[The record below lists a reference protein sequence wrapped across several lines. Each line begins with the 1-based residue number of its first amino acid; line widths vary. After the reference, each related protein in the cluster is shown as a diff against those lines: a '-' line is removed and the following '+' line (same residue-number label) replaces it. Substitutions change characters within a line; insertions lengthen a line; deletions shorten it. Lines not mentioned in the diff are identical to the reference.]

1 MKKRFRTRQASSEK
15 PKFYLESVASALQQL
30 ESSPEGL
37 SKAVA
42 TQRLASHGPN
52 QLPVV
57 KQSILKQLIEP
68 FANVFII
75 ALLLALIVSTIRGET
90 LDAVIIVLVIL
101 FDISVYYF
109 QQISVSRALRALQS
123 QDKQQVQVRRDGAV
137 SIVDATTL
145 VPGDIVLLHEG
156 MKIPA
161 DGRLVSADQLRID
174 ESILTGESL
183 PVHKSTEELTGHK
196 ELYDQNNMAF
206 KGTLVQN
213 GLGEL
218 LITGTGAATELG
230 SIQSLVS
237 HAKIDKSPIEKKIDA
252 LAKHLIVGI
261 AILSAGVFLLA
272 IYRGI
277 STEEALRFSLS
288 MLVSAVP
295 EGLPIALTVMLF
307 IGAKRMAK
315 ANVLVKKFAS
325 IETLGAL
332 TLIATDKTGTLTHN
346 KLSIAALARLH
357 GTEQQFKQLLT
368 RVITGDGGKH
378 GDALDHLLHTAID
391 LPAQKGAHKVK
402 DLPFD
407 QALRA
412 SGAVWKENGKLVAY
426 LKGAPESLLHGKQ
439 AEGTVDLRK
448 QTEMYAMLGYRTIA
462 VGKTSV
468 SKMPE
473 KLTASLV
480 KQTAVEGLIGLSD
493 PLRKDVKQA
502 IIEAHQA
509 GVKVIMLTGDHQH
522 TAHRIAQEAG
532 LIQHA
537 HQVSDARLLE
547 KPSRAIRTAA
557 AHINVFAR
565 VLPEHKFSFVKA
577 LKDYEVTAMT
587 GDGINDI
594 PAIVEADAGLAMGS
608 GTDAAKDASD
618 LVLLDNRFSTII
630 AGMRLGRS
638 IIANIRKVLFY
649 LLATSLGGALTMVG
663 ALLFDL
669 PLPVTAA
676 QILWINLVTDSI
688 LVIPLGLGAPEPQ
701 QMKQPPHKPSAP
713 LLPFRMISRLIV
725 VSVTMAALALWFFQ
739 QNLSYGTAYAQTIV
753 FMVLVVSQWANAVSA
768 NFEFHS
774 WLAMFRRPNFKLL
787 AGLVLAVSIQSVV
800 MFTPAG
806 RLLEISAVPLSELAK
821 ACGIAILVVL
831 VTGDIHKLLSRLLQ
845 PKAQAT
851 TPVILNKKLS

>member
-1 MKKRFRTRQASSEK
+1 MKRSRTRSAPQEK
-15 PKFYLESVASALQQL
+15 PIFYHESVAAALQQL

-37 SKAVA
+37 SKDVA
-42 TQRLASHGPN
+42 ARRLASFGAN

-57 KQSILKQLIEP
+57 KQSWLKRLLEP

-75 ALLLALIVSTIRGET
+75 ALVLALIVSAIRGEK
-90 LDAVIIVLVIL
+90 LDASIIALVIL
-101 FDISVYYF
+101 FDISIYYF

-123 QDKQQVQVRRDGAV
+123 QDKQEVQVRRAGNV
-137 SIVDATTL
+137 IIIDATEV
-145 VPGDIVLLHEG
+145 VPGDILLLQEG

-161 DGRLVSADQLRID
+161 DGRLISADQLRID

-183 PVHKSTEELTGHK
+183 PVHKSIEELSGQK
-196 ELYDQNNMAF
+196 ELYDQKNMAF
-206 KGTLVQN
+206 KGTLVQS

-218 LITGTGAATELG
+218 LITKTGAATELG

-237 HAKIDKSPIEKKIDA
+237 NATIDKSPIEKKIDS
-252 LAKHLIVGI
+252 LAKHLIAVI
-261 AILSAGVFLLA
+261 AVLAAGVFVLA
-272 IYRGI
+272 ISRGI
-277 STEEALRFSLS
+277 ETEEALRFSLS

-307 IGAKRMAK
+307 IGAKRLAK
-315 ANVLVKKFAS
+315 AKVLVKKFAS

-346 KLSIAALARLH
+346 KLSIAALAHQH
-357 GTEQQFKQLLT
+357 GSEQQFKQLLT
-368 RVITGDGGKH
+368 RTITGDGGKH

-391 LPAQKGAHKVK
+391 IPPSKDTQKVK

-407 QALRA
+407 QELRA
-412 SGAVWKENGKLVAY
+412 SGAVWKENGKLVVY
-426 LKGAPESLLHGKQ
+426 LKGAPESLLHGKH
-439 AEGTVDLRK
+439 ADGIIDLKK

-462 VGKTSV
+462 VGKATV
-468 SKMPE
+468 SKLPE

-480 KQTAVEGLIGLSD
+480 KQAAVEGLIGLSD
-493 PLRKDVKQA
+493 PLRRDVKQA
-502 IIEAHQA
+502 IVEAHQA

-532 LIQHA
+532 LITHA
-537 HQVSDARLLE
+537 HEVSDAELLQGPA
-547 KPSRAIRTAA
+547 KSIRTAA

-565 VLPEHKFSFVKA
+565 VLPEHKFQFVKA
-577 LKDYEVTAMT
+577 HKGHQVTAMT

-608 GTDAAKDASD
+608 GTDATKEASD

-649 LLATSLGGALTMVG
+649 LLATNLGEALTMVG

-688 LVIPLGLGAPEPQ
+688 LVIPLGLGNPEPQ
-701 QMKQPPHKPSAP
+701 QMKQPPNRPDAP
-713 LLPFRMISRLIV
+713 LLPFRLLSRLVLVAI
-725 VSVTMAALALWFFQ
+725 TMAGLALWFFYN
-739 QNLSYGTAYAQTIV
+739 NLHHGTEYAQTVV

-774 WLAMFRRPNFKLL
+774 WMAMFRRPNYKLL
-787 AGLVLAVSIQSVV
+787 AGLVLAISIQSVI

-806 RLLEISAVPLSELAK
+806 RLLEVTQVPVAELAK

-831 VTGDIHKLLSRLLQ
+831 FTGDIHKLLSRLLQ
-845 PKAQAT
+845 PKAPA
-851 TPVILNKKLS
+851 ILEKN